1 MVELLEP
8 KPVKRAEQQPSS
20 PPKLI
25 FWLIGGILLVAAYK
39 GVDFIEVGKDGKIRL
54 SKQRQEKLDREIENL
69 KEAEQYVLVAV
80 QNGRYPC
87 FNCGLNA
94 TIFLREGEVWKYGVT
109 IYGKKKRYG
118 EAMLLAKGLRYHI
131 QFKGK
136 IDICL
141 IEEKKKIF
149 NYALLPENL
158 RRAVPLKRP
167 PGNKIDR

>member
-69 KEAEQYVLVAV
+69 KEAEQYVLVALYD
-80 QNGRYPC
+80 GWFPC
-87 FNCGLNA
+87 YNCG
-94 TIFLREGEVWKYGVT
+94 TSTQIFLRRGETWKYGVHDKW
-109 IYGKKKRYG
+109 GKR
-118 EAMLLAKGLRYHI
+118 
-131 QFKGK
+131 
-136 IDICL
+136 
-141 IEEKKKIF
+141 
-149 NYALLPENL
+149 
-158 RRAVPLKRP
+158 
-167 PGNKIDR
+167 

>member
-1 MVELLEP
+1 MT
-8 KPVKRAEQQPSS
+8 
-20 PPKLI
+20 
-25 FWLIGGILLVAAYK
+25 AAYK
-39 GVDFIEVGKDGKIRL
+39 GTDFIEIGDDGKLHL
-54 SKQRQEKLDREIENL
+54 SKKRKEKLEREVENL